1 MGRIVV
7 TQRGLNAGDGGG
19 RRRGRDGGGGEIHV
33 RVRNVVRWHM
43 RGIQGKDRA
52 EEFLNNTPCI
62 NT

>member
-1 MGRIVV
+1 MGRIVA

-33 RVRNVVRWHM
+33 RVRNVVRWHT

-52 EEFLNNTPCI
+52 
-62 NT
+62 

>member
-1 MGRIVV
+1 MRATAVDDGVGV
-7 TQRGLNAGDGGG
+7 TGP
-19 RRRGRDGGGGEIHV
+19 GGGGEIHV
-33 RVRNVVRWHM
+33 RVRNVVRWHT